1 MASMGDRSPLVP
13 ERVDRYHRTGMESP
27 GVPSVTVENVDDS
40 GTFLVKIATDH
51 VEMNVWVQEADL
63 PKLAE
68 VRGRRWE
75 LGALRIGRSA
85 GTPAW
90 WSVEAE
96 EDGRSL
102 SIVVGDDDESW
113 DLNFRFPLETL
124 DAILREIDACRP

>member
-1 MASMGDRSPLVP
+1 
-13 ERVDRYHRTGMESP
+13 MEIESAADW
-27 GVPSVTVENVDDS
+27 PSVTVENVDEG
-40 GTFLVKIATDH
+40 GTFLIKIATHD
-51 VEMNVWVQEADL
+51 VEMNVWVLGTDL
-63 PKLAE
+63 PKLVE

-85 GTPAW
+85 GTNVW

-102 SIVVGDDDESW
+102 SLVVGEDDESW

-124 DAILREIDACRP
+124 DDILREVDACA